1 MQKIIFYTRKKCPLC
16 EKAKQVL
23 QEIKSEYPF
32 TLEEVDI
39 DESDALTEKFGL
51 MIPVVEIDGEVVQY
65 GHVDKIVMIKR
76 LQEKTTDF

>member
-1 MQKIIFYTRKKCPLC
+1 MPVI